1 MPIIQ
6 QIFAYNT
13 GSTIS
18 GVSQVGDIAIIENDG
33 VFSPGL
39 GGLTWWGGP
48 DESLGYVIVYPVPA
62 GDHPTPVFDEVTA
75 YLGFKG
81 TKNMS
86 NPFSESTFVELT
98 NNSFNQTF
106 TSGNDASTWLFANG
120 YWNSWVSITPTPTA
134 TLGVT
139 QTPTVTSTATPTV
152 TSTATPE
159 PTTTPTNTPTET
171 PTGTPSVTETPT
183 NTPTETPT
191 GTPLVTP
198 TNTETSTPTP
208 TPEPTTTPTSSITP
222 TITQTPTAT
231 SAPACDVVVT
241 VV

>member
-1 MPIIQ
+1 MSIIQ

-18 GVSQVGDIAIIENDG
+18 GTIQVGDIAIIENDG
-33 VFSPGL
+33 VYSPGL

-48 DESLGYVIVYPVPA
+48 DESLGYVIAYPVPA
-62 GDHPTPVFDEVTA
+62 GDHPTPVSGVTA
-75 YLGFKG
+75 YLGFLG
-81 TKNMS
+81 TKNMP
-86 NPFSESTFVELT
+86 NPFSESTFVALT
-98 NNSFNQTF
+98 NSSFNQSF
-106 TSGNDASTWLFANG
+106 TNGNDASTWLTTNG
-120 YWNSWVSITPTPTA
+120 YWNSWINITPTPTA

-139 QTPTVTSTATPTV
+139 QTPTVTSTATPTP
-152 TSTATPE
+152 TNTTTPTNTLTPE
-159 PTTTPTNTPTET
+159 PTTTPTNTETST
-171 PTGTPSVTETPT
+171 PTPTPEPTTTP
-183 NTPTETPT
+183 
-191 GTPLVTP
+191 
-198 TNTETSTPTP
+198 TETSTPTPEPTTTPTNTQTP